1 MVLSLVGH
9 TTMWNGFEVGIVWH
23 RIINRYCKSTIGGII
38 ATPPPPTLHS
48 YIHWWEGSCWCHCRY
63 CFPSCSWRWRRWWE
77 ARAGRVQRLQSLIV
91 TRICYYSLQSLNG
104 RRVYLFV
111 LGLQKCPLLEG
122 GTLMKHRYAYILSY
136 TDQCMYVWIKD
147 AMPSLLVYT
156 SKEV

>member
-1 MVLSLVGH
+1 
-9 TTMWNGFEVGIVWH
+9 MWNGFEVGIVWH

-38 ATPPPPTLHS
+38 ATPPPPPTLHS
-48 YIHWWEGSCWCHCRY
+48 HIHWWEGSCWCHCRY

-122 GTLMKHRYAYILSY
+122 GLWWSIDMHTYSLTQISV
-136 TDQCMYVWIKD
+136 CMYGWRMQCHPYLFIHQ
-147 AMPSLLVYT
+147 
-156 SKEV
+156 